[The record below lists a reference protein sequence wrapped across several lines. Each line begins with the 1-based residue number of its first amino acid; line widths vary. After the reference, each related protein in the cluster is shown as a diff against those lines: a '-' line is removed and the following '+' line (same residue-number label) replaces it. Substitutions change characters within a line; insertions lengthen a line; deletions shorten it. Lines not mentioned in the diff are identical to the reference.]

1 MVDAGTARPVMGN
14 HELNALLYH
23 TKGPDGEWLRSHE
36 DKHTS
41 QHQAT
46 LDQIALSDTVEWKD
60 WLDWMLQLPLW
71 LNLGSCRVVHAASDD
86 AAVRACGTQDT
97 VARMTLTKAAQRR
110 TQEGG
115 AVDWLLKGPEYK
127 LGDGTFF
134 VDKEGFMRTSVRAK
148 WGFPFGPA

>member
-1 MVDAGTARPVMGN
+1 MITSSLIDRGPEIRRTLQIARAMVDAGTARPVMGN

-46 LDQIALSDTVEWKD
+46 LDQIALSDPVGWKD

-71 LNLGSCRVVHAASDD
+71 LNLGSCRVVHAARDD

-97 VARMTLTKAAQRR
+97 VASDA
-110 TQEGG
+110 GG
-115 AVDWLLKGPEYK
+115 RCGGLAPQ
-127 LGDGTFF
+127 GT
-134 VDKEGFMRTSVRAK
+134 
-148 WGFPFGPA
+148 